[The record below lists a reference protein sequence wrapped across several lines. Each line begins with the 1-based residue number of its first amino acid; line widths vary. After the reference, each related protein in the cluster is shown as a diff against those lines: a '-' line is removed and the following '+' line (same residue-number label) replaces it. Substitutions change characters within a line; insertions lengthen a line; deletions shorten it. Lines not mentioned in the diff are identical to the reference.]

1 MQCKVSIGEVPQK
14 EFKTLTKVTPLV
26 PVVVK
31 HKGVGGTRVAM
42 KVPGNVG
49 NSYIYF
55 RENGDIT
62 WATDLSAVD
71 YIVLEGISAS
81 VTLEV

>member
-1 MQCKVSIGEVPQK
+1 MQCKVSIGNVPQK
-14 EFKTLTKVTPLV
+14 EFQTLDKVPVLI

-31 HKGVGGTRVAM
+31 HKANASIWVAM
-42 KVPGNVG
+42 KVPGNG
-49 NSYIYF
+49 GYSYVFF

-62 WATDLSAVD
+62 WATDISAVD
-71 YIVLEGISAS
+71 YLVLKGASAS